1 MKTFLYSFLTVLALT
16 AAVGA
21 QAKERGRFVIPPAF
35 ENVTLESMFGANLEN
50 GDFQEGDWV
59 VDADGVITSP
69 GDGEIWTKEKYGS
82 FVCTFEFDAEDDANA
97 GFLIHAAEK
106 KNWVPC
112 AVEVQLL
119 GDGYRLPDEKGKPT
133 IAIEPNYHTCGAFY
147 GYQAAL
153 RNVTKPHGKWNKM
166 TVVALGTRLMVELN
180 GIMVNMIDT
189 AEWTDNT
196 YSPLGTA
203 IEEKFRGKSLAEQ
216 EPFGYIGFQGKHSDT
231 VIRYRNIKFAP
242 LAGPVVS
249 GADET
254 AWEPLFGENLEN
266 AEFDPEIWSIDADG
280 VLHATKDDA
289 IWAKEKF
296 GDAILQFEFMTT
308 QDANSGVI
316 IECTDKENWI
326 PNSFEVQIFDSFGKG
341 NGMDQCGSVYGR
353 APTVVNVCKAPG
365 QWNKMTIAL
374 IGSTID
380 VYLNGTL
387 ITHMN
392 KAKWTEAATNP
403 DGSEVF
409 SWLVNK
415 APCETSNGGFI
426 GFQGLHAG
434 QPVVYRNVTVKRLGA
449 AK

>member
-1 MKTFLYSFLTVLALT
+1 MKTFFASLLAVLALA

-21 QAKERGRFVIPPAF
+21 QAKERGQFVIPPAL
-35 ENVTLESMFGANLEN
+35 EDMTLESMFGANLEN

-59 VDADGVITSP
+59 VGPDGVITSP
-69 GDGEIWTKEKYGS
+69 GGGEIWTKEKYGS
-82 FVCTFEFDAEDDANA
+82 FICTFEFDAEDKANA
-97 GFLIHAAEK
+97 GFLIHAADK
-106 KNWVPC
+106 KNWIPC
-112 AVEVQLL
+112 TIEVQLL

-133 IAIEPNYHTCGAFY
+133 ITIEPNYHTCGAFY
-147 GYQAAL
+147 GYQAAAM
-153 RNVTKPHGKWNKM
+153 NATKPHGKWNKM

-180 GIMVNMIDT
+180 GMMINMIDT

-216 EPFGYIGFQGKHSDT
+216 EPYGYVGFQGKHSDAI
-231 VIRYRNIKFAP
+231 IRYRNIKFAP
-242 LAGPVVS
+242 IAEPVVP
-249 GADET
+249 GAERA

-266 AEFDPEIWSIDADG
+266 AEYDPAVWSVDADG
-280 VLHATKDDA
+280 VLHAAKDDA

-296 GDAILQFEFMTT
+296 GDAILDFEFMTT
-308 QDANSGVI
+308 ENANSGVI
-316 IECTDKENWI
+316 VECTDKKNWI

-341 NGMDQCGSVYGR
+341 NGLNQCGAVYGR
-353 APTVVNVCKAPG
+353 CATAINVCKAPG

-392 KAKWTEAATNP
+392 KRKWTEAATNP

-415 APCETSNGGFI
+415 PPFETSNEGFI
-426 GFQGLHAG
+426 GFQGLHAS
-434 QPVVYRNVTVKRLGA
+434 QPVVYRNVKVKRLNGA
-449 AK
+449 K